1 MKITITEEQYQK
13 LLEADLSYTPEKI
26 AEFIDEAQ
34 TYLNNAR
41 MLKNKYYM
49 NVTTLTISEVMEAE
63 VHFQKLSE
71 KMDSD
76 HNQIESKYNG
86 YYNIIEMYDF
96 MNRPENINYF
106 EKINDRI
113 YDVAQDIYKLS
124 QALEEI
130 VESVKYVRRVNNDEK

>member
-26 AEFIDEAQ
+26 KEFIDEAQ

-41 MLKNKYYM
+41 MLKDKYYM

-63 VHFQKLSE
+63 VTYQKLSE
-71 KMDSD
+71 KMNSD
-76 HNQIESKYNG
+76 HVQIESKYNR
-86 YYNIIEMYDF
+86 YYEIIEMYDF
-96 MNRPENINYF
+96 MNRPENVNYF
-106 EKINDRI
+106 EKINDKI
-113 YDVAQDIYKLS
+113 YDIAQDIYHLS

-130 VESVKYVRRVNNDEK
+130 VESIKYIRRADKN

>member
-26 AEFIDEAQ
+26 KEFIDEAQ

-41 MLKNKYYM
+41 MLKDKYYM

-63 VHFQKLSE
+63 LTYQKLSE
-71 KMDSD
+71 KMNSD
-76 HNQIESKYNG
+76 HVQIESKYNR
-86 YYNIIEMYDF
+86 YYEIIEMYDF
-96 MNRPENINYF
+96 MNRPENVNYF
-106 EKINDRI
+106 EKINDKI
-113 YDVAQDIYKLS
+113 YDIAQDIYHLS

-130 VESVKYVRRVNNDEK
+130 VESIKYIRRADKN

>member
-26 AEFIDEAQ
+26 KEFIDEAQ

-41 MLKNKYYM
+41 MLKDKYYM

-63 VHFQKLSE
+63 VAYQKLSE
-71 KMDSD
+71 KMNSD
-76 HNQIESKYNG
+76 HNQIESKYNR
-86 YYNIIEMYDF
+86 YYEIIDMYDF
-96 MNRPENINYF
+96 MNRPENVNYF
-106 EKINDRI
+106 EKINDKI
-113 YDVAQDIYKLS
+113 YDIAQDIYHLS

-130 VESVKYVRRVNNDEK
+130 VESIKYIRRTDKN

>member
-26 AEFIDEAQ
+26 KEFIDEAQ

-41 MLKNKYYM
+41 MLKDKYYM

-63 VHFQKLSE
+63 VAYQKLSE
-71 KMDSD
+71 KMNSD
-76 HNQIESKYNG
+76 HVQIESKYNR
-86 YYNIIEMYDF
+86 YYEIIEMYDF
-96 MNRPENINYF
+96 MNRPENVNYF
-106 EKINDRI
+106 EKINDKI
-113 YDVAQDIYKLS
+113 YDIAQDIYHLS

-130 VESVKYVRRVNNDEK
+130 VESIKYIRRADKN

>member
-71 KMDSD
+71 KMNSD
-76 HNQIESKYNG
+76 HNQIESKYNR
-86 YYNIIEMYDF
+86 YYEIIEMYDF